1 MQKPTP
7 EELDLLHDNLCSALN
22 DKTRIAI
29 LFELAEGPRH
39 VGQIVADLGLP
50 QATVSRHLKVLREGT
65 ILSATRHGNRVVY
78 AIQDLRILEVLS
90 LLRRIHADAMRR
102 RSETVNG
109 VRSIQGAQ
117 RLRRRRQS

>member
-1 MQKPTP
+1 VRKPTP

-29 LFELAEGPRH
+29 LFELAGGPQH
-39 VGQIVADLGLP
+39 VGQIVATLGLP

-65 ILSATRHGNRVVY
+65 ILSATRDGNRVVY
-78 AIQDLRILEVLS
+78 EIQDLRILEVLS

-102 RSETVNG
+102 RSELVNG
-109 VRSIQGAQ
+109 VRPA
-117 RLRRRRQS
+117 RVRRRRRG